1 MGEDEE
7 AELLDPDGSGYDLA
21 NLRVLHSQHPL
32 QSDPADVSS
41 TVRLGFKW
49 AEIPVGQGLFL
60 CTCAKKCLDPEHC
73 GRTFFDQVIVQVGE
87 HPGHKVDIAMPWS
100 DGTGSGDLVVFEVWC
115 CPNCEVVGTGSTMD
129 VWVGRFYD
137 IPARLL
143 QYEHETRSRS
153 YAGLR
158 KSMGKAYPDEFTE
171 GSFVTLVLYRRV
183 T

>member
-60 CTCAKKCLDPEHC
+60 CTCTKKCLDTEHC

-87 HPGHKVDIAMPWS
+87 NPGHRVDIAMPWS